1 MIDQTQ
7 ATPCV
12 CVVSSGRQRKLP
24 KGTEVE
30 VRAVKDGNYGLYA
43 LAFVE
48 GQDRPVFLGLQHLD
62 FVSDVSA
69 ERQAEIDAEKAAW
82 LADRDA
88 PVVIGRGERHP
99 GGKAIVV
106 GLLVDLEATD
116 QGAIRHAFF
125 PLSQVTETD
134 GIYSAPPWL
143 ARIKAQDAAYYWL
156 SHGGRKG
163 IDHLG
168 GAGIAAHYQDGPTY
182 PISVGDLRE
191 AAARR

>member
-69 ERQAEIDAEKAAW
+69 ERKAEIDAEKAAW
-82 LADRDA
+82 LAEKNT
-88 PVVIGRGERHP
+88 PVAVGRGEPHP
-99 GGKAIVV
+99 GGKSVA
-106 GLLVDLEATD
+106 VDVFISLEATD
-116 QGAIRHAFF
+116 QAATRRAFF
-125 PLSQVTETD
+125 PLSMLTEVD
-134 GIYSAPPWL
+134 GGYAVAPWL
-143 ARIKAQDAAYYWL
+143 AKIKAADAAYYWL
-156 SHGGRKG
+156 SNGGRSG

-168 GAGIAAHYQDGPTY
+168 GAGITAQFGSGLTY
-182 PISVGDLRE
+182 SISLGDLIE
-191 AAARR
+191 AAGR